1 MCNIMNTAPTP
12 HDFDTI
18 GGRLTSAREAQSL
31 SVSQLARRLGVK
43 TKTMSDWET
52 DRSEPRANRLVML
65 AGLLGVSPAWILTG
79 RGEGPTS
86 GFSLDDLRLAQ
97 SELSQALEAHAQARE
112 RIERAI
118 TRLTTVCDQLG
129 ELNIEGMEAEEAP
142 L

>member
-1 MCNIMNTAPTP
+1 MNTASTH
-12 HDFDTI
+12 HDSDTI

-86 GFSLDDLRLAQ
+86 GFSIDDIRLAQ
-97 SELSQALEAHAQARE
+97 AELSQALEAQAQARD
-112 RIERAI
+112 RVERAI
-118 TRLTTVCDQLG
+118 ARLTTVCEQLG
-129 ELNIEGMEAEEAP
+129 ELNIENLEP
-142 L
+142 QI

>member
-1 MCNIMNTAPTP
+1 MNTASSSL
-12 HDFDTI
+12 DFDTI

-43 TKTMSDWET
+43 SKTMSDWET

-79 RGEGPTS
+79 RGDGPSS
-86 GFSLDDLRLAQ
+86 GFSLDDLRLTQA
-97 SELSQALEAHAQARE
+97 ELSQALEAQAQARD

-118 TRLTTVCDQLG
+118 ARLTSLSDQLG
-129 ELNIEGMEAEEAP
+129 ELNLDA
-142 L
+142 LDS

>member
-1 MCNIMNTAPTP
+1 MNTASSS

-43 TKTMSDWET
+43 SKTMSDWET

-79 RGEGPTS
+79 RGDGPSS
-86 GFSLDDLRLAQ
+86 GFSLDDLRLTQA
-97 SELSQALEAHAQARE
+97 ELSQALEAQAQARD

-118 TRLTTVCDQLG
+118 ARLTSLSDQLG
-129 ELNIEGMEAEEAP
+129 ELDLDA
-142 L
+142 LDS